1 MAHDLLQIIWTFGRH
16 NFGLFQIKFAISY
29 EKKTNVLIVTYTDK
43 KKIKEIDKE
52 PMKDG
57 RKDKLWAFQF
67 RPQRPVIIYLSPGG
81 ERGGGFWRG
90 NQMVFMGNGGG
101 LDYTLIQS
109 IRGDCW
115 KLTINYLPM
124 RGGGSCHKN
133 ITVVCMDRN
142 VILIMTQPK
151 SSIKKILFFII
162 IIMTFLSPLL
172 V

>member
-1 MAHDLLQIIWTFGRH
+1 
-16 NFGLFQIKFAISY
+16 
-29 EKKTNVLIVTYTDK
+29 
-43 KKIKEIDKE
+43 
-52 PMKDG
+52 
-57 RKDKLWAFQF
+57 
-67 RPQRPVIIYLSPGG
+67 
-81 ERGGGFWRG
+81 
-90 NQMVFMGNGGG
+90 MVFMGNGGG

-109 IRGDCW
+109 TEYKGGDCC

-162 IIMTFLSPLL
+162 IIMAFLSPLL